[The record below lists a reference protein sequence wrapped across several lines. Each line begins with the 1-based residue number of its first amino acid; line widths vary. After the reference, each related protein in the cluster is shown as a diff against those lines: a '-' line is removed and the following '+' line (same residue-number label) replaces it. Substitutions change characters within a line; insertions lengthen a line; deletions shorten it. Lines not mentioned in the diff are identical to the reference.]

1 MTAVTRLDDTD
12 GMHGVAR
19 TGMSALLLGLVLGQ
33 VPLVGSAAAAGAP
46 EAVRVSAPAAVETPA
61 RKMRWKPRPAQYA
74 GTTTVTDIAIPMDDG
89 TILRGDLMRPTRKD
103 GSVVTRKLPVII
115 TITAYN
121 KTVLASGGLGAG
133 GADYLVKRGYLQL
146 TVDARGT
153 GSSEGVWEAFSPR
166 ENKDATA
173 VVNWAHRQSWSNGK
187 SGMTGPSYMGISQLW
202 AASGKPRGLKAIFP
216 QVPGADVY
224 RDIVAS
230 GGQIDV
236 SFIPLWMGLVTG
248 TGLIPPAFGPDDPAS
263 FFQVLVD
270 RLTTATTFTVP
281 LIAQA
286 VLGQDPAYDGQFYRD
301 RSVINV
307 IKKVKVPTFLVSG
320 EYDLFQRGTPL
331 LFEALQKQGVPVRMI
346 TGPWDHLEGS
356 SGEEIGRA
364 GYGNLQELWLR
375 WFDHYVKG
383 KKDKAL
389 LKDIKPFTYFEQGT
403 GKWVRVKRY
412 VDKDLRAASYRLS
425 GGAAVGGSNGGL
437 TLTGARSGSST
448 LPAIPVTG
456 LCTRSANQWTAGIL
470 NAAWPDNPCLH
481 DNQLNDLGTLVYQTP
496 KLSRTL
502 RFQGPINARL
512 YTSSPSGD
520 GMLSVTV
527 EDVAPDGSVKRL
539 TGGWQV
545 LSQRALDTKR
555 SRYLDGELIQPWHPF
570 TKASKARV
578 PAGKV
583 VPVDVEVFPTG
594 AAIKPGHRLRLSIAA
609 FDVPHLLTPLPDL
622 PGQIAPLT
630 IHSSG
635 AYPSV
640 LTIPV
645 R

>member
-1 MTAVTRLDDTD
+1 LTLLPVVTAD
-12 GMHGVAR
+12 A
-19 TGMSALLLGLVLGQ
+19 A
-33 VPLVGSAAAAGAP
+33 SAAPVTSVASVG
-46 EAVRVSAPAAVETPA
+46 PAAAPSAE
-61 RKMRWKPRPAQYA
+61 RKLHWKPRPAQYA

-89 TILRGDLMRPTRKD
+89 TVLRGDLMRPTRAD
-103 GSVVTRKLPVII
+103 GSVVTKKLPVII

-153 GSSEGVWEAFSPR
+153 GSSEGVWQAFAPR

-173 VVNWAHRQSWSNGK
+173 IVNWAHRQPWSNGR

-202 AASGKPRGLKAIFP
+202 AASGRPKGLKAIFP

-263 FFQVLVD
+263 FFQVLLD
-270 RLTTATTFTVP
+270 RLTTATTFTAP
-281 LIAQA
+281 LLAQA
-286 VLGQDPAYDGQFYRD
+286 VLGQDPAFDGQFYKD

-320 EYDLFQRGTPL
+320 EYDLFQRGTPM

-346 TGPWDHLEGS
+346 TGPWDHLQAS
-356 SGEEIGRA
+356 SGDEIGRA
-364 GYGNLQELWLR
+364 GYGPLPQLWLR
-375 WFDHYVKG
+375 WFDRYVKG
-383 KKDKAL
+383 KKDKHL
-389 LKDIKPFTYFEQGT
+389 LKDIKPFTYYEQGT
-403 GKWVRVKRY
+403 GRWVTTKGY
-412 VDKDLRAASYRLS
+412 VAKDLRPASYRLS
-425 GGAAVGGSNGGL
+425 GSASLGGQAGGL
-437 TLTGARSGSST
+437 VLANAKSGTST
-448 LPAIPVTG
+448 LPALPVTG

-470 NAAWPDNPCLH
+470 NAAWPDNPCLQ
-481 DNQLNDLGTLVYQTP
+481 DNQLNDLATLNFQTAP
-496 KLSRTL
+496 VTKTVRL
-502 RFQGPINARL
+502 QGPINARL
-512 YTSSPSGD
+512 YVASPSGD

-527 EDVAPDGSVKRL
+527 EDVAPNGTVSRL

-545 LSQRALDTKR
+545 LSQRALDSKR
-555 SRYLDGELIQPWHPF
+555 SRYLDGELIQPYHPF
-570 TKASKARV
+570 TRASKKPV
-578 PAGKV
+578 PAGTV

-594 AAIKPGHRLRLSIAA
+594 AAIKPGHRLRLTVAA
-609 FDVPHLLTPLPDL
+609 FDVPHLLPPLTDL
-622 PGQIAPLT
+622 PQIAPLT
-630 IHSSG
+630 LYTSN

-640 LTIPV
+640 VTIPV